1 MLIVNPNFTID
12 RTIPLDVMVPGS
24 VHRTGQATDSLGGK
38 GVNVARVAR
47 AFGHHGVL
55 VGFLPST
62 SAPELA
68 MLAAGQGAELAG
80 VPVAGT
86 VRVAS
91 VFLESSGRVTVFNE
105 PGPTVDDGDWSRLL
119 AEVER
124 RASGQQTVV
133 CSGSLPP
140 GSPVDGYARVVHA
153 ARGLGLRSVV
163 DATGE
168 VLANALTAHPD
179 VVSPNL
185 AEAETL
191 VFGPTVEG
199 VEPEGELVVP
209 RAVAAAQGL
218 LARGAR
224 HAIVSAGS
232 HGAAY
237 SDGSETA
244 FSPAPEVSVVS
255 PIGAGDSL
263 VGGLVHA
270 LEEGQ
275 SFGDAVRFAL
285 AVASASCE
293 QAVAGAVDVS
303 RARELTATLRTRQSM
318 PISEPSRASGPGT
331 S

>member
-24 VHRTGQATDSLGGK
+24 VHRTGPATVTLGGK

-47 AFGHHGVL
+47 ALGRRGIL
-55 VGFLPST
+55 VGFVPST
-62 SAPELA
+62 SAADLG
-68 MLAAGQGAELAG
+68 MLAAGEGAELAG
-80 VPVAGT
+80 VPVTGV
-86 VRVAS
+86 VRAS
-91 VFLESSGRVTVFNE
+91 SIFLERSGRATVFNE
-105 PGPTVDDGDWSRLL
+105 PGPTVEESDWTRLL
-119 AEVER
+119 AELQR
-124 RASGQQTVV
+124 RAAGQETVV
-133 CSGSLPP
+133 CAGSLPP
-140 GSPVDGYARVVHA
+140 GSPPDGYARVVGT
-153 ARGLGLRSVV
+153 ARNAGLRSVV
-163 DATGE
+163 DATGD
-168 VLANALTAHPD
+168 VLAEALRAHPD

-191 VFGPTVEG
+191 VFGPAIEG
-199 VEPEGELVVP
+199 VEPAGNRVIERAIEAARGLV
-209 RAVAAAQGL
+209 
-218 LARGAR
+218 ARGAR

-237 SDGSETA
+237 SDDTA
-244 FSPAPEVSVVS
+244 AAFCPAPEVSVVS

-275 SFGDAVRFAL
+275 SFRDALQFAL

-293 QAVAGAVDVS
+293 RRAAGDVDVS
-303 RARELTATLRTRQSM
+303 RARELAATLRTGALMRM
-318 PISEPSRASGPGT
+318 PAPSPHAGSRT